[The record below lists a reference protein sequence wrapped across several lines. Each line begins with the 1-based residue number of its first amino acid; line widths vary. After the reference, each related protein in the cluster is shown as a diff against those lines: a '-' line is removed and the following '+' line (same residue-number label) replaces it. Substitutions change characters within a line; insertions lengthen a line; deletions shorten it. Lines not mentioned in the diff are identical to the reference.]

1 MSMEEKIKFWKGIND
16 NYFTSTND
24 FKVHQLINNQSQFTN
39 SKQKIN
45 PPNHKSKS
53 SMISDEIEN
62 LKKDIE
68 LKEYDNMNKFEQIKL
83 KCTKDEYTD
92 DINDKQIRIDNIMKQ
107 LFEIQIKQ
115 FAESIYSI
123 RTNKENS
130 LYQIEFDPNEIDLTL
145 TLTHREYEDF
155 IKHRNPSNSVCLF
168 DIFQEKIHSYYT
180 PNKEIK
186 IKEKKQNEAVTIPKS
201 IKIDNYGYCHHC
213 KQRKPF
219 EIMLKCNSCKNSY
232 FNCDFPT
239 KILTI
244 NNNTLLIKSNYLY
257 NI

>member
-83 KCTKDEYTD
+83 KCSKDEYTD
-92 DINDKQIRIDNIMKQ
+92 DINDKQYGMFGTANGLGRVIGCFLFTILVNNFNRKWTFVFFTVVKSLFLVLFKFTNIGWLLITCRGLIGLTHMPP
-107 LFEIQIKQ
+107 
-115 FAESIYSI
+115 SIYI
-123 RTNKENS
+123 
-130 LYQIEFDPNEIDLTL
+130 PVWIDQFGLKNYKTMFLTIL
-145 TLTHREYEDF
+145 Q
-155 IKHRNPSNSVCLF
+155 V
-168 DIFQEKIHSYYT
+168 
-180 PNKEIK
+180 
-186 IKEKKQNEAVTIPKS
+186 VIPLGKVEGFYLS
-201 IKIDNYGYCHHC
+201 KFWGGKDV
-213 KQRKPF
+213 
-219 EIMLKCNSCKNSY
+219 SY
-232 FNCDFPT
+232 FC
-239 KILTI
+239 
-244 NNNTLLIKSNYLY
+244 YL
-257 NI
+257 

>member
-1 MSMEEKIKFWKGIND
+1 MEEKIKFWKGIND
-16 NYFTSTND
+16 NYFISTND
-24 FKVHQLINNQSQFTN
+24 LMVHQLINFQSQFTN
-39 SKQKIN
+39 SKLKIN

-53 SMISDEIEN
+53 SLILDEIEF

-83 KCTKDEYTD
+83 KCTKDDITD
-92 DINDKQIRIDNIMKQ
+92 DINDKQIRIDNIIKQ

-123 RTNKENS
+123 KTNKDYS
-130 LYQIEFDPNEIDLTL
+130 LYQIEFDPNEIELTL
-145 TLTHREYEDF
+145 MLTHKEYEEF

-186 IKEKKQNEAVTIPKS
+186 IKEIKHNEVTIPKN

-219 EIMLKCNSCKNSY
+219 EIMLKCNSCKNQQFSCN
-232 FNCDFPT
+232 FQT

-244 NNNTLLIKSNYLY
+244 NNNTLLIKSNYLF
-257 NI
+257 I